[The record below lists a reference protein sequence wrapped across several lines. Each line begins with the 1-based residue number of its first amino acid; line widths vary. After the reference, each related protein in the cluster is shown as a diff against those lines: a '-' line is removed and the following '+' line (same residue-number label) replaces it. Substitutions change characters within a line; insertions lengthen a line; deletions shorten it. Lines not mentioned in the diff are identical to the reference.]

1 MASPEEFQARVT
13 PGSCC
18 QESFICKE
26 WIPIQLGIIN
36 ATTAPPLVQ
45 VVLGIHEGWTLPL
58 QIVTVAIK
66 HLHTRILPINY
77 EHPARGP
84 QRDAVR

>member
-1 MASPEEFQARVT
+1 MLWDATFVTDLSSTREEIFVLLIFVLSRRAS
-13 PGSCC
+13 GNLS
-18 QESFICKE
+18 S
-26 WIPIQLGIIN
+26 
-36 ATTAPPLVQ
+36 TALVQ